1 MPEWIRGRPIRLF
14 ADDVHDTLI
23 VTVDGHAVATFPAH
37 VDRAR
42 CADRP
47 HARMSARSRAA
58 RPKRSRK
65 LRMLPQPVS
74 PSPVGRQPWVDT
86 DADGIPDSV
95 DILLGA
101 KKVVLD
107 AAPYVEHYLRL
118 DYPGGDVPRTEGVC
132 TDVIVRAL
140 RNMGLDLQA
149 AVHQD
154 ATAHPEA
161 YPGIRKLDSNIDHR
175 RVPNLVRWFARHFER
190 VSADALLPGDV
201 VFLDTF
207 ASRPGADHVGIV
219 SDRLGASGK
228 PLIINAWTSGYVASE
243 MDLLRLRSH
252 RVGVPQPPLNG
263 AEVPRSV
270 DSSTKVHNSLACY
283 RATCYP
289 RARRWI
295 GPS

>member
-1 MPEWIRGRPIRLF
+1 VFDLLLALNATPLDRLSDKGIFQDLNERVEIRVPEWIRGRPIALF

-42 CADRP
+42 CADRLTLGCLQLSRGQ
-47 HARMSARSRAA
+47 ADALAKIADASA
-58 RPKRSRK
+58 
-65 LRMLPQPVS
+65 PVS
-74 PSPVGRQPWVDT
+74 PSSLGRRPWVDT
-86 DADGIPDSV
+86 DSDGIPDSV

-107 AAPYVEHYLRL
+107 AAPYVQHYLRL

-140 RNMGLDLQA
+140 RNMGIDLQA

-154 ATAHPEA
+154 ALANPEA

-175 RVPNLVRWFARHFER
+175 RVPNLMRWFARHFER
-190 VSADALLPGDV
+190 VSADPLLPGDI

-207 ASRPGADHVGIV
+207 PSRPGADHVGIV
-219 SDRLGASGK
+219 SDSLGASGK

-243 MDLLRLRSH
+243 MDLLGFVPIAWAYRS
-252 RVGVPQPPLNG
+252 
-263 AEVPRSV
+263 PR
-270 DSSTKVHNSLACY
+270 
-283 RATCYP
+283 
-289 RARRWI
+289 
-295 GPS
+295 

>member
-1 MPEWIRGRPIRLF
+1 MPEWIRGRPIALF

-42 CADRP
+42 CADWLTL
-47 HARMSARSRAA
+47 AARSSRASRRRA
-58 RPKRSRK
+58 REDCGCFGAGQSV
-65 LRMLPQPVS
+65 LD
-74 PSPVGRQPWVDT
+74 GAAHPWVDT
-86 DADGIPDSV
+86 DSDGIPDSV

-107 AAPYVEHYLRL
+107 AAPYMQHYLRL

-140 RNMGLDLQA
+140 RNMGIYFQA

-154 ATAHPEA
+154 ALANPEA
-161 YPGIRKLDSNIDHR
+161 YPGIRKLDSNIDYR
-175 RVPNLVRWFARHFER
+175 RVPNLVRWFARHFQR

-207 ASRPGADHVGIV
+207 PSRPGADHVGIV
-219 SDRLGASGK
+219 SDSLGASGK
-228 PLIINAWTSGYVASE
+228 PLIINAWTTGYVASE
-243 MDLLRLRSH
+243 MDISRLRSH
-252 RVGVPQPPLNG
+252 RRRCTAAP
-263 AEVPRSV
+263 AERGRCPVFGR
-270 DSSTKVHNSLACY
+270 
-283 RATCYP
+283 
-289 RARRWI
+289 
-295 GPS
+295 